1 MWAAWTL
8 TASDRPVSNEIK
20 TFIERDI
27 MISPEDA
34 QAEMP
39 FVWIEQRIY
48 EAGSEKVVARKL
60 SFPEQLV
67 AGRVYV
73 FKECGDHIHGQ
84 GRLPDLHFTAREV
97 RNHHRAAAILHSPIS
112 SYLATVLC

>member
-1 MWAAWTL
+1 ML
-8 TASDRPVSNEIK
+8 TAPDRPVSNEIS

-27 MISPEDA
+27 MMSPEDA
-34 QAEMP
+34 QAECP

-48 EAGSEKVVARKL
+48 DSGAEKVVARKL

-97 RNHHRAAAILHSPIS
+97 SNHHRTTGVLHFPNS
-112 SYLATVLC
+112 SCLVAVTL